1 VPINKHAHA
10 EILSIIDDM
19 NSKFIARKV
28 AINGM
33 VTGALAGQHILMLGV
48 PGLAKSEF
56 ARYFVSCLGLGNK
69 FSDEQFHAQTTQ
81 SELFGGVD
89 FETLV
94 TKNVFRKVRVNNF
107 CDAEAVNLDE
117 IFKGSKASLNTMLRF
132 LNEGVLKDENTGKLT
147 KLPLKLVMASSNEIP
162 SPDDGLGALFDRFLY
177 KIYLRK
183 ISNRADLMLLLE
195 LDGDVFTHN
204 PIITVDIDSIR
215 ADVKG
220 VRLTDATMNTYGNL
234 FDEVNKTNIFI
245 SDRTWRKS
253 ASVVKAAAWLA
264 GRDETLP
271 EDLFVLGNVL
281 WTNPDDIPVIERLLA
296 QVCFPQLT
304 ELYDIID
311 KCNRLLEPTD
321 RIKTDSDGSA
331 PKGHQIPREFID
343 YRDSKSASRQI
354 PSQQAQGV
362 AQSVNRALKD
372 ACVAIKHKLGS
383 VPPTCDVSNIT
394 RSYELINEQRL
405 ANVRALS
412 ELNGV

>member
-1 VPINKHAHA
+1 
-10 EILSIIDDM
+10 M
-19 NSKFIARKV
+19 
-28 AINGM
+28 
-33 VTGALAGQHILMLGV
+33 
-48 PGLAKSEF
+48 
-56 ARYFVSCLGLGNK
+56 
-69 FSDEQFHAQTTQ
+69 
-81 SELFGGVD
+81 
-89 FETLV
+89 
-94 TKNVFRKVRVNNF
+94 
-107 CDAEAVNLDE
+107 
-117 IFKGSKASLNTMLRF
+117 
-132 LNEGVLKDENTGKLT
+132 
-147 KLPLKLVMASSNEIP
+147 
-162 SPDDGLGALFDRFLY
+162 
-177 KIYLRK
+177 
-183 ISNRADLMLLLE
+183 DLIRLLE
-195 LDGDVFTHN
+195 LDVDVFSYN

-220 VRLTDATMNTYGNL
+220 VRLTDATMNTYGDL

-281 WTNPDDIPVIERLLA
+281 WTNPDDIPVIERILA

-321 RIKTDSDGSA
+321 RIKTDSDGGV
-331 PKGHQIPREFID
+331 PKGHQIPREFIE

-372 ACVAIKHKLGS
+372 ACIAIKHKLGS

-394 RSYELINEQRL
+394 RSYELINEQRF

>member
-10 EILSIIDDM
+10 EILVIIDDM
-19 NSKFIARKV
+19 NTKFISRKA

-33 VTGALAGQHILMLGV
+33 MTGALAGQHILMLGV

-56 ARYFVSCLGLGNK
+56 ARYFVSCMGLGGK
-69 FSDEQFHAQTTQ
+69 FIDKQFHAQTTQ
-81 SELFGGVD
+81 AELFGRVN
-89 FETLV
+89 FELLATQNIF
-94 TKNVFRKVRVNNF
+94 TKVRTNNF

-132 LNEGVLKDENTGKLT
+132 LNEAVLEDEDSGKLV

-162 SPDDGLGALFDRFLY
+162 APDDGLGALFDRFLY

-183 ISNRADLMLLLE
+183 LSNRADLIRLLDLS
-195 LDGDVFTHN
+195 GDVFDTH
-204 PIITVDIDSIR
+204 PTITCGIDDIR
-215 ADVKG
+215 ADVKK
-220 VRLTDATMNTYGNL
+220 VRLSDATKNTYASL
-234 FDEVNKTNIFI
+234 FDEVNKTQVFV

-253 ASVVKAAAWLA
+253 TSVVRAAAWLA

-271 EDLFVLGNVL
+271 EDLIVLGNVL
-281 WTNPDDIPVIERLLA
+281 WTNPDDIPIIERLLA

-321 RIKTDSDGSA
+321 RIKTDSDGGV
-331 PKGHQIPREFID
+331 PKGHQIPREFVE
-343 YRDSKSASRQI
+343 YRDSNSASRQV

-372 ACVAIKHKLGS
+372 ACVAIKHKLS
-383 VPPTCDVSNIT
+383 TLPATCDVSNIT
-394 RSYELINEQRL
+394 ASYEAINEQRL